1 MTISLLAF
9 DLQGSPVPT
18 DTASV
23 LRYLGMCSQTQGR
36 PISAKV
42 RRGVWTLP
50 NVSSEFFQIT
60 DENISCPCVIVVMLG
75 PRHINTY
82 SDIGK
87 ARVYKQIYPILNVL
101 ADKIG
106 SGYDRTEVRHAET
119 GETVYEL
126 YGDLTEFNAYL
137 ASRSRKLIKAI

>member
-18 DTASV
+18 DTASL
-23 LRYLGMCSQTQGR
+23 LRYLGMCSQTQNR
-36 PISAKV
+36 KIQAKV
-42 RRGVWTLP
+42 RRGDWNIP
-50 NVSSEFFQIT
+50 NISSEFVQII
-60 DENISCPCVIVVMLG
+60 DETIECPCVIVILLG
-75 PRHINTY
+75 PKHINTY

-87 ARVYKQIYPILNVL
+87 ARVYRQVYPVLNAI

-106 SGYDRTEVRHAET
+106 SGYDRTEVRHMET

-126 YGDLTEFNAYL
+126 YGDLTEFNNYL
-137 ASRSRKLIKAI
+137 ASRSRRLIKAI

>member
-1 MTISLLAF
+1 MAISLLAF
-9 DLQGSPVPT
+9 NLQGSPVPT

-23 LRYLGMCSQTQGR
+23 LRYLGMCSQIQNR
-36 PISAKV
+36 VISAKV
-42 RRGVWTLP
+42 RRGVWNLP
-50 NVSSEFFQIT
+50 YVSSEFFQIIDDNVT
-60 DENISCPCVIVVMLG
+60 CSCVIVVMLG

-106 SGYDRTEVRHAET
+106 SGYDRTEVRYMET

-126 YGDLTEFNAYL
+126 HGDLTEFNAYL
-137 ASRSRKLIKAI
+137 ASRSRKLIKAV